1 MTSTFILTLSPFHL
15 PLTLRPYP
23 RHVFTL
29 ASCPTCLAAT
39 SLLAAS
45 LCARASAI
53 CSCACLLSLP
63 MPTLVL
69 ASHRPVPSLC
79 TLAPATHLLGLVPC
93 FISLCLAL
101 MLALVS
107 ASHTLSSRPCP
118 CCMFTLVSCPAC
130 SLYLP
135 YTCPGLGWPCLAPL
149 PLPELSGGGG
159 LAAVV
164 DIETAMKGY
173 SSILQQS

>member
-1 MTSTFILTLSPFHL
+1 M
-15 PLTLRPYP
+15 
-23 RHVFTL
+23 FTL
-29 ASCPTCLAAT
+29 VLCPTCLAAT

-53 CSCACLLSLP
+53 CSRARLLSLP
-63 MPTLVL
+63 LVL

-79 TLAPATHLLGLVPC
+79 ALAPAARLLGLVPR

-101 MLALVS
+101 VLALVS
-107 ASHTLSSRPCP
+107 ASHALSSRSCP
-118 CCMFTLVSCPAC
+118 YCMFALVLCPAR

-135 YTCPGLGWPCLAPL
+135 YACPGLGWPCFAPL
-149 PLPELSGGGG
+149 PLLELSGGGG

-164 DIETAMKGY
+164 DIETAMKGH